1 MRLEPGFI
9 LFFLISLTLP
19 ARYFSQLYMIVE
31 YNTNGTVKK
40 NAFNITM
47 QTVNLHIKILGC
59 DEGYYEGWNGTS
71 LVCSECI
78 CEYFD
83 DTRFESFA
91 ALPPV

>member
-1 MRLEPGFI
+1 MK
-9 LFFLISLTLP
+9 LFFFLFIVSASVP
-19 ARYFSQLYMIVE
+19 ALLSQLYMIVE
-31 YNTNGTVKK
+31 YNTNGTVKR

-59 DEGYYEGWNGTS
+59 DDGYYEGWNGTN

-83 DTRFESFA
+83 NSRLEPFVIIPST
-91 ALPPV
+91 